1 MNFGSVLFSIF
12 LHALVVVVIWLW
24 PSSPP
29 IQLDRPVIQISLTMG
44 APGGD
49 RLPSPVLGHV
59 GSPAPA
65 KPAAEA
71 VPSTSAA
78 PRKSAEALPDATR
91 LEKLEAKAEAI
102 ANPERN
108 IQEKPA
114 PAKAPQPAKPEKKP
128 APEKDAVALNSQ
140 QKPRKDKEPE
150 KPKPEAKPNKDAK
163 EQAKPQAEK
172 KEAPSSDKKG
182 DDKPKEKQPSSED
195 VLKSALAD
203 ARRAEAK
210 NRRGSSGSS
219 SAVANALAKAQRE
232 ARGTGGGGGGEGDG
246 PGGGGLYD
254 VYAGMVVMAVRPNW
268 SMPTYSREPLVAYV
282 RVKLDPAGQVL
293 DASLERSSGRADFD
307 ASAVNAVRRTQNLP
321 KPPTP
326 AQQEIVIAF
335 NSLELMG
342 R

>member
-12 LHALVVVVIWLW
+12 LHALVVAVIWLW

-59 GSPAPA
+59 GSSAPA
-65 KPAAEA
+65 KPAAEP
-71 VPSTSAA
+71 VPNASAA
-78 PRKSAEALPDATR
+78 PRQSAEALPDATR

-102 ANPERN
+102 ADPERN

-150 KPKPEAKPNKDAK
+150 KPKPETRPDKDADK
-163 EQAKPQAEK
+163 QAKPQAEK
-172 KEAPSSDKKG
+172 KEAPRQDKKG
-182 DDKPKEKQPSSED
+182 DDKAKAKKPSAED

-210 NRRGSSGSS
+210 SKRGSSGSS
-219 SAVANALAKAQRE
+219 AVASALAKAQRE

-268 SMPTYSREPLVAYV
+268 SMPTYSRDPLVAYV
-282 RVKLDPAGQVL
+282 RVKLDPSGQVL

-326 AQQEIVIAF
+326 EQQEIVIAF

>member
-12 LHALVVVVIWLW
+12 VHALVAAVIWLW

-29 IQLDRPVIQISLTMG
+29 IQLDREVIQISLTMG

-49 RLPSPVLGHV
+49 KLPSPVLGHL

-65 KPAAEA
+65 KPAAEP
-71 VPSTSAA
+71 VLNTPAA
-78 PRKSAEALPDATR
+78 ARQSAEALPDATR
-91 LEKLEAKAEAI
+91 LEKLEAKAEAL
-102 ANPERN
+102 ADPERAV
-108 IQEKPA
+108 QAKPA
-114 PAKAPQPAKPEKKP
+114 PAKTPPPAKPEKKP

-140 QKPRKDKEPE
+140 QKARKDKESE
-150 KPKPEAKPNKDAK
+150 KKPKPETKPDKNAQEK
-163 EQAKPQAEK
+163 AKPQAEK
-172 KEAPSSDKKG
+172 KDAKQEKKG

-210 NRRGSSGSS
+210 NRRGSGS
-219 SAVANALAKAQRE
+219 SAVANALAQAKRE

-268 SMPTYSREPLVAYV
+268 SMPTYSRDPLVAYV

-307 ASAVNAVRRTQNLP
+307 ASAVNAVRRTQTLP

>member
-12 LHALVVVVIWLW
+12 LHALVVAVIWLW

-49 RLPSPVLGHV
+49 KLPSPVLGHV

-65 KPAAEA
+65 KPAAEPVLNTPEA
-71 VPSTSAA
+71 S
-78 PRKSAEALPDATR
+78 RQSAEALPDATR
-91 LEKLEAKAEAI
+91 LEKLEAKAEAL
-102 ANPERN
+102 ANPERE
-108 IQEKPA
+108 IQAKPV
-114 PAKAPQPAKPEKKP
+114 PAKTPPPAKPEQKP
-128 APEKDAVALNSQ
+128 APEKDVVALNSQ

-150 KPKPEAKPNKDAK
+150 KPKPEAKPDKNAKDK
-163 EQAKPQAEK
+163 TKPQAEK
-172 KEAPSSDKKG
+172 KEAPKQNKKG
-182 DDKPKEKQPSSED
+182 DDKPKEKKPSSED

-210 NRRGSSGSS
+210 NKRGSSGS

-232 ARGTGGGGGGEGDG
+232 AKGTGGGGGGEGDG

-268 SMPTYSREPLVAYV
+268 SMPTYSRDPLVAYV
-282 RVKLDPAGQVL
+282 RVKLDPNGQVL